1 MFASSASTSRPDMK
15 DAKTR
20 NDQRQ
25 VRAYQYGLECGR
37 RMRAMAVPARYK
49 SPALIDAWL
58 KGYSDGQQGK

>member
-1 MFASSASTSRPDMK
+1 MK